1 MEISETYLFGH
12 DFALLRHRFRRSSM
26 NSSSPKK
33 TSGPL
38 FPRPSRFVFSTMLEI
53 ASMVSRTSAPV
64 APDGSNEEA
73 AANDRAIFGRLLIF
87 L

>member
-1 MEISETYLFGH
+1 MEISETYLFATIS
-12 DFALLRHRFRRSSM
+12 FAASSPSSSM
-26 NSSSPKK
+26 NSSSSKN

-53 ASMVSRTSAPV
+53 ASMVSRTFAPV

-73 AANDRAIFGRLLIF
+73 VKQ
-87 L
+87 